1 MTSNKSWGVDT
12 KSSRYCYVILYVSR
26 NKDNKGVTNFKERR
40 KAFICSDEKLDYYK
54 RQFYNFADEGVA
66 GETSRMY
73 ISVNKR
79 DMSII
84 RKQLIHFLID
94 EEDFNLCSMQS
105 KLAAIAAQKECA
117 AEKKW
122 MIDFDSEFP
131 DQLHKMMAEIKALDD
146 TIECRAEKTP
156 HGYAIICSHG
166 FDSREIMDRWSSIAT
181 IKKDDL
187 LCFNWVTKSK
197 EEK

>member
-12 KSSRYCYVILYVSR
+12 KSSRYCYVVLYVSR

-40 KAFICSDEKLDYYK
+40 KAFICSDEKLGYYK
-54 RQFYNFADEGVA
+54 EQFYNFADEGVV
-66 GETSRMY
+66 GEMSRLY

-94 EEDFNLCSMQS
+94 EEDFNLCSMNS

-131 DQLHKMMAEIKALDD
+131 DQLHKMIEDIKALDD
-146 TIECRAEKTP
+146 TIECHAEKTP
-156 HGYAIICSHG
+156 HGYAIICNHG
-166 FDSREIMDRWSSIAT
+166 FDSREIMNRWFDVAT

-187 LCFNWVTKSK
+187 LCANWITK
-197 EEK
+197 EE

>member
-1 MTSNKSWGVDT
+1 MTSNKSWGVDA
-12 KSSRYCYVILYVSR
+12 KGSRYCYVMLYVSR
-26 NKDNKGVTNFKERR
+26 NKDNKEITNFKERR
-40 KAFICSDEKLDYYK
+40 KAFICSEEKLGYYK
-54 RQFYNFADEGVA
+54 KQFYNFADEGVV
-66 GETSRMY
+66 GEMSRLY

-94 EEDFNLCSMQS
+94 EEDFNLCSMNS

-122 MIDFDSEFP
+122 MIDFDSESP
-131 DQLHKMMAEIKALDD
+131 DQLHKMMDEIKALDD
-146 TIECRAEKTP
+146 TIECHTEKTP
-156 HGYAIICSHG
+156 HGYAIICNHG
-166 FDSREIMDRWSSIAT
+166 FDSREIMNRWSDVAT

-187 LCFNWVTKSK
+187 LCANWITK
-197 EEK
+197 EE

>member
-12 KSSRYCYVILYVSR
+12 TNCKYCYVVLYVSR
-26 NKDNKGVTNFKERR
+26 NKDNKGITDFKERR
-40 KAFICSDEKLDYYK
+40 KSFICTEEKLDHYRK
-54 RQFYNFADEGVA
+54 EFINFAEDGVA
-66 GETSRMY
+66 GEMSRLY

-94 EEDFNLCSMQS
+94 EEDFNLCSMNS
-105 KLAAIAAQKECA
+105 RLAAIAARKECA

-131 DQLHKMMAEIKALDD
+131 DQLNKMMDEIMALDD
-146 TIECRAEKTP
+146 TIEYHTEKTP
-156 HGYAIICSHG
+156 HGYAIICNHG
-166 FDSREIMDRWSSIAT
+166 FDSCKIMNKWFDVAT

-187 LCFNWVTKSK
+187 LCADWWVKKSK
-197 EEK
+197 EE

>member
-12 KSSRYCYVILYVSR
+12 KGSRYCYVILYVSR
-26 NKDNKGVTNFKERR
+26 NKDNKGVTDFKERR
-40 KAFICSDEKLDYYK
+40 KAFICSDEKLGYYK
-54 RQFYNFADEGVA
+54 KQFYNFADEGVV
-66 GETSRMY
+66 GEMSRLY

-84 RKQLIHFLID
+84 HKKLIHFLID
-94 EEDFNLCSMQS
+94 EEDFNLCSINS

-131 DQLHKMMAEIKALDD
+131 DQLHKMMDEIRALDD
-146 TIECRAEKTP
+146 TIKCHAEKTP
-156 HGYAIICSHG
+156 HGYAIICNHG
-166 FDSREIMDRWSSIAT
+166 FDSREIMNIWNNIAT

-187 LCFNWVTKSK
+187 LCANWITK
-197 EEK
+197 EE

>member
-1 MTSNKSWGVDT
+1 MTSNKSWGVDA
-12 KSSRYCYVILYVSR
+12 KGSRYCYVMLYVSR
-26 NKDNKGVTNFKERR
+26 NKDNKGITNFKERR
-40 KAFICSDEKLDYYK
+40 KAFICSDEKLGYYK
-54 RQFYNFADEGVA
+54 KQFYNFADEGVV
-66 GETSRMY
+66 GEMSRLY

-94 EEDFNLCSMQS
+94 EEDFNLCSMNS

-131 DQLHKMMAEIKALDD
+131 DQLHKMMDEIRALDD
-146 TIECRAEKTP
+146 TIECHAEKTP
-156 HGYAIICSHG
+156 HGYAIICNHG
-166 FDSREIMDRWSSIAT
+166 FDSRKIMNIWNNIAT

-187 LCFNWVTKSK
+187 LCANWITK
-197 EEK
+197 EE

>member
-12 KSSRYCYVILYVSR
+12 KSSKYCYVILYVSR
-26 NKDNKGVTNFKERR
+26 NKDNKGITNFKERR
-40 KAFICSDEKLDYYK
+40 KAFICSDEKLGYYK
-54 RQFYNFADEGVA
+54 KQFYNFANEGVV
-66 GETSRMY
+66 GEMSRLY

-94 EEDFNLCSMQS
+94 EEDFNLCSMNS

-131 DQLHKMMAEIKALDD
+131 DQLHKMIDEIRVLDD
-146 TIECRAEKTP
+146 TIECHPEKTP
-156 HGYAIICSHG
+156 HGYAIICNHG
-166 FDSREIMDRWSSIAT
+166 FDSREIMNRWSDVAT

-187 LCFNWVTKSK
+187 LCANWITK
-197 EEK
+197 EDE

>member
-1 MTSNKSWGVDT
+1 MTSNKSWGVDA
-12 KSSRYCYVILYVSR
+12 KGSRYCYVVLYVSR
-26 NKDNKGVTNFKERR
+26 NKDNKEITNFKERR
-40 KAFICSDEKLDYYK
+40 KAFICSEEKLSYYK
-54 RQFYNFADEGVA
+54 KQFYNFADEGVV
-66 GETSRMY
+66 GEMSRLY

-94 EEDFNLCSMQS
+94 EEDFNLCSMNS

-122 MIDFDSEFP
+122 MIDFDSESP
-131 DQLHKMMAEIKALDD
+131 DQLHKMMDEIKALDA
-146 TIECRAEKTP
+146 TIECHVEKTP
-156 HGYAIICSHG
+156 HGYAIICNHG
-166 FDSREIMDRWSSIAT
+166 FDSREIMNRWSDVAT

-187 LCFNWVTKSK
+187 LCANWITKEDK
-197 EEK
+197 